1 MKRKEIYP
9 KNHLNIIV
17 IFKILIVSISL
28 LFASKIA
35 LADQNDPRLNNLF
48 KKLNETENQDEIR
61 DLISDIWNIWYEV
74 DDPKVIE
81 YFEKGIQAMN
91 LRNYP
96 LAIRFFNN
104 LIEEDPNFAEGWNK
118 RATVHFMM
126 GNFDQSMQDIIK
138 TLELEPRHFG
148 ALDGMGLIF
157 IHQGQFQQ
165 AIDVYDKMLEI
176 FPFPKSITTK
186 IAIIII
192 PVQPIFPIINI
203 YIQISILNKY
213 LYSSFSGAFF
223 IALSISS

>member
-9 KNHLNIIV
+9 KNHLNMRV
-17 IFKILIVSISL
+17 IFKILIIIISL

-104 LIEEDPNFAEGWNK
+104 LIDEDPNFAEGWNK

-176 FPFPKSITTK
+176 FPFSVKTMDKKERIKS
-186 IAIIII
+186 
-192 PVQPIFPIINI
+192 F
-203 YIQISILNKY
+203 ISQ
-213 LYSSFSGAFF
+213 ST
-223 IALSISS
+223 

>member
-9 KNHLNIIV
+9 KNHLNMRV

-104 LIEEDPNFAEGWNK
+104 LIEEDPNFAEAWNK
-118 RATVHFMM
+118 RATVYFMM
-126 GNFDQSMQDIIK
+126 GDFDKSMLDIVK

-148 ALDGMGLIF
+148 ALDGMSLIF
-157 IHQGQFQQ
+157 IHQGQYQE
-165 AIDVYDKMLEI
+165 ALKVYDKMLEL
-176 FPFPKSITTK
+176 FPFSIWTQEK
-186 IAIIII
+186 KDEI
-192 PVQPIFPIINI
+192 
-203 YIQISILNKY
+203 
-213 LYSSFSGAFF
+213 
-223 IALSISS
+223 LSIISQST

>member
-9 KNHLNIIV
+9 KNHLNMKV

-176 FPFPKSITTK
+176 FPFSVKTMDK
-186 IAIIII
+186 KER
-192 PVQPIFPIINI
+192 
-203 YIQISILNKY
+203 IQSFISQ
-213 LYSSFSGAFF
+213 ST
-223 IALSISS
+223 

>member
-9 KNHLNIIV
+9 KNRLNMRV

-176 FPFPKSITTK
+176 FPFSIKTMDK
-186 IAIIII
+186 KER
-192 PVQPIFPIINI
+192 
-203 YIQISILNKY
+203 IQSFISQ
-213 LYSSFSGAFF
+213 ST
-223 IALSISS
+223 

>member
-9 KNHLNIIV
+9 KNHLNMSI

-81 YFEKGIQAMN
+81 YFERGIQAMN

-165 AIDVYDKMLEI
+165 ALDVYDKMLEI
-176 FPFPKSITTK
+176 FPFSVKTMDK
-186 IAIIII
+186 KER
-192 PVQPIFPIINI
+192 
-203 YIQISILNKY
+203 IQSFISQ
-213 LYSSFSGAFF
+213 ST
-223 IALSISS
+223 

>member
-9 KNHLNIIV
+9 KNHLNMRV
-17 IFKILIVSISL
+17 ISKILIVSISL

-165 AIDVYDKMLEI
+165 ALDVYDKMLEI
-176 FPFPKSITTK
+176 FPFSVKTMEK
-186 IAIIII
+186 KER
-192 PVQPIFPIINI
+192 
-203 YIQISILNKY
+203 IQSFISQ
-213 LYSSFSGAFF
+213 ST
-223 IALSISS
+223 

>member
-9 KNHLNIIV
+9 KNHLNMRV

-28 LFASKIA
+28 LFSSKIS
-35 LADQNDPRLNNLF
+35 LADQNDPRINNLF

-176 FPFPKSITTK
+176 FPFSVKTMDK
-186 IAIIII
+186 KER
-192 PVQPIFPIINI
+192 
-203 YIQISILNKY
+203 IQSFISQ
-213 LYSSFSGAFF
+213 ST
-223 IALSISS
+223 

>member
-9 KNHLNIIV
+9 KNHLNMRV

-35 LADQNDPRLNNLF
+35 LADQNDPRLNILF
-48 KKLNETENQDEIR
+48 IKLNETENQDEIR

-81 YFEKGIQAMN
+81 NFEKGIQAMN

-176 FPFPKSITTK
+176 FPFSVKTMDKKERIKS
-186 IAIIII
+186 
-192 PVQPIFPIINI
+192 F
-203 YIQISILNKY
+203 ISQ
-213 LYSSFSGAFF
+213 ST
-223 IALSISS
+223 

>member
-1 MKRKEIYP
+1 MKRKEINP
-9 KNHLNIIV
+9 KNHLNMRV

-176 FPFPKSITTK
+176 FPFSVKTMDK
-186 IAIIII
+186 KER
-192 PVQPIFPIINI
+192 
-203 YIQISILNKY
+203 IQSFISQ
-213 LYSSFSGAFF
+213 ST
-223 IALSISS
+223 

>member
-9 KNHLNIIV
+9 KNHLNMRV

-96 LAIRFFNN
+96 LAIKFFNN
-104 LIEEDPNFAEGWNK
+104 LIEEDRNFAEGWNK

-176 FPFPKSITTK
+176 FPFSVKTIDKKERIKS
-186 IAIIII
+186 
-192 PVQPIFPIINI
+192 F
-203 YIQISILNKY
+203 ISQ
-213 LYSSFSGAFF
+213 ST
-223 IALSISS
+223 

>member
-9 KNHLNIIV
+9 KNHLNMRV
-17 IFKILIVSISL
+17 ISKILIVSISL

-96 LAIRFFNN
+96 LAIRFFDN
-104 LIEEDPNFAEGWNK
+104 LIEEDPNFAEGWTK

-157 IHQGQFQQ
+157 IHQGQFKQ

-176 FPFPKSITTK
+176 FPFSVKTMDK
-186 IAIIII
+186 KER
-192 PVQPIFPIINI
+192 
-203 YIQISILNKY
+203 IQSFISQ
-213 LYSSFSGAFF
+213 ST
-223 IALSISS
+223 

>member
-1 MKRKEIYP
+1 MKRKEIYLESHS
-9 KNHLNIIV
+9 NMRV

-48 KKLNETENQDEIR
+48 KKLNETENQDEIK

-176 FPFPKSITTK
+176 FPFSVKTMDK
-186 IAIIII
+186 KER
-192 PVQPIFPIINI
+192 
-203 YIQISILNKY
+203 IQSFISQ
-213 LYSSFSGAFF
+213 ST
-223 IALSISS
+223 

>member
-9 KNHLNIIV
+9 KNHLNMSI

-61 DLISDIWNIWYEV
+61 NLISDIWNIWYEV

-118 RATVHFMM
+118 RATVHFML
-126 GNFDQSMQDIIK
+126 GNFDESMKDIIK

-157 IHQGQFQQ
+157 IHQGQFQE
-165 AIDVYDKMLEI
+165 AIEVYDKMLEI
-176 FPFPKSITTK
+176 FPFSTK
-186 IAIIII
+186 TMDKKER
-192 PVQPIFPIINI
+192 
-203 YIQISILNKY
+203 IQSFISQ
-213 LYSSFSGAFF
+213 ST
-223 IALSISS
+223 

>member
-9 KNHLNIIV
+9 KNHLNMRV
-17 IFKILIVSISL
+17 ISKILIVSISL
-28 LFASKIA
+28 LFASKVA

-61 DLISDIWNIWYEV
+61 NLISDIWNIWYEV

-126 GNFDQSMQDIIK
+126 GNFDQSMKDIIK

-176 FPFPKSITTK
+176 FPFSVKTMDK
-186 IAIIII
+186 KER
-192 PVQPIFPIINI
+192 
-203 YIQISILNKY
+203 IQSFISQ
-213 LYSSFSGAFF
+213 ST
-223 IALSISS
+223 

>member
-9 KNHLNIIV
+9 KNHLNMRV

-96 LAIRFFNN
+96 LAIRFFDN

-126 GNFDQSMQDIIK
+126 GNFDQSLQDIIK

-176 FPFPKSITTK
+176 FPFSVKTMDK
-186 IAIIII
+186 KER
-192 PVQPIFPIINI
+192 
-203 YIQISILNKY
+203 IQSFISQ
-213 LYSSFSGAFF
+213 ST
-223 IALSISS
+223 

>member
-9 KNHLNIIV
+9 KNHLNMRV

-176 FPFPKSITTK
+176 LPFSVKTMDK
-186 IAIIII
+186 KER
-192 PVQPIFPIINI
+192 
-203 YIQISILNKY
+203 IQSFISQ
-213 LYSSFSGAFF
+213 ST
-223 IALSISS
+223 

>member
-9 KNHLNIIV
+9 KNHLNMRV
-17 IFKILIVSISL
+17 ISKILIVSISL

-61 DLISDIWNIWYEV
+61 DLISDIWNIWYED

-176 FPFPKSITTK
+176 FPFSVKTMDK
-186 IAIIII
+186 KER
-192 PVQPIFPIINI
+192 
-203 YIQISILNKY
+203 IQSFISQ
-213 LYSSFSGAFF
+213 ST
-223 IALSISS
+223 

>member
-1 MKRKEIYP
+1 MKRKDIYP
-9 KNHLNIIV
+9 KNHLNMRV

-28 LFASKIA
+28 LFTSKIA

-176 FPFPKSITTK
+176 FPFSVKTMDKKERIQSI
-186 IAIIII
+186 
-192 PVQPIFPIINI
+192 
-203 YIQISILNKY
+203 ISQ
-213 LYSSFSGAFF
+213 ST
-223 IALSISS
+223 

>member
-9 KNHLNIIV
+9 KNHLNMRV
-17 IFKILIVSISL
+17 ISKILIVSISL
-28 LFASKIA
+28 LFASNIA

-176 FPFPKSITTK
+176 FPFSVKTMDRK
-186 IAIIII
+186 ER
-192 PVQPIFPIINI
+192 
-203 YIQISILNKY
+203 IQSFISQ
-213 LYSSFSGAFF
+213 ST
-223 IALSISS
+223 

>member
-9 KNHLNIIV
+9 KNHLNMRV

-48 KKLNETENQDEIR
+48 KKLNETETQDEIK

-157 IHQGQFQQ
+157 IHQGQFKQ

-176 FPFPKSITTK
+176 FPFSVKTMDK
-186 IAIIII
+186 KER
-192 PVQPIFPIINI
+192 
-203 YIQISILNKY
+203 IQ
-213 LYSSFSGAFF
+213 SF
-223 IALSISS
+223 LSQST

>member
-9 KNHLNIIV
+9 KNHLNMRV
-17 IFKILIVSISL
+17 IFKIFIVSISL

-157 IHQGQFQQ
+157 IHQGQFQH

-176 FPFPKSITTK
+176 FPFSVKTMDK
-186 IAIIII
+186 KKR
-192 PVQPIFPIINI
+192 
-203 YIQISILNKY
+203 IQSFISQ
-213 LYSSFSGAFF
+213 ST
-223 IALSISS
+223 

>member
-9 KNHLNIIV
+9 KNHLNMRV

-104 LIEEDPNFAEGWNK
+104 LIEKDPNFAEGWNK

-176 FPFPKSITTK
+176 FPFSVKTMDKKERIKS
-186 IAIIII
+186 
-192 PVQPIFPIINI
+192 F
-203 YIQISILNKY
+203 ISQ
-213 LYSSFSGAFF
+213 ST
-223 IALSISS
+223 

>member
-9 KNHLNIIV
+9 KNHLNMRV

-165 AIDVYDKMLEI
+165 ALDVYDKMLEI
-176 FPFPKSITTK
+176 FPFSVKTMDK
-186 IAIIII
+186 KER
-192 PVQPIFPIINI
+192 
-203 YIQISILNKY
+203 IQ
-213 LYSSFSGAFF
+213 SF
-223 IALSISS
+223 LSQST

>member
-9 KNHLNIIV
+9 KNHLNMRI

-165 AIDVYDKMLEI
+165 ALDVYDKMLEI
-176 FPFPKSITTK
+176 FPFSVKTMDK
-186 IAIIII
+186 KER
-192 PVQPIFPIINI
+192 
-203 YIQISILNKY
+203 IQSFISQ
-213 LYSSFSGAFF
+213 ST
-223 IALSISS
+223 

>member
-9 KNHLNIIV
+9 KNHLNMRV
-17 IFKILIVSISL
+17 IFKIFIVSISL

-118 RATVHFMM
+118 RATVHFIM

-157 IHQGQFQQ
+157 IHHGQFQQ

-176 FPFPKSITTK
+176 FPFSVKTMDKKERIQSI
-186 IAIIII
+186 
-192 PVQPIFPIINI
+192 
-203 YIQISILNKY
+203 ISQ
-213 LYSSFSGAFF
+213 ST
-223 IALSISS
+223 

>member
-9 KNHLNIIV
+9 KNYLNMRI

-176 FPFPKSITTK
+176 FPFSVKTMDK
-186 IAIIII
+186 KER
-192 PVQPIFPIINI
+192 
-203 YIQISILNKY
+203 IQSFISQ
-213 LYSSFSGAFF
+213 ST
-223 IALSISS
+223 

>member
-9 KNHLNIIV
+9 KNHLNMRV
-17 IFKILIVSISL
+17 ISKIFIVSISL

-176 FPFPKSITTK
+176 FPFSVKTMDK
-186 IAIIII
+186 KER
-192 PVQPIFPIINI
+192 
-203 YIQISILNKY
+203 IQSFISQ
-213 LYSSFSGAFF
+213 ST
-223 IALSISS
+223 

>member
-9 KNHLNIIV
+9 KNHLNMRV

-91 LRNYP
+91 IRNYP

-126 GNFDQSMQDIIK
+126 GNFDESMQDIIK

-176 FPFPKSITTK
+176 FPFSVKTMDK
-186 IAIIII
+186 KER
-192 PVQPIFPIINI
+192 
-203 YIQISILNKY
+203 IQSFISQ
-213 LYSSFSGAFF
+213 ST
-223 IALSISS
+223 

>member
-1 MKRKEIYP
+1 MKRKDIYP
-9 KNHLNIIV
+9 KNHLNMRV

-176 FPFPKSITTK
+176 FPFSVKTIDK
-186 IAIIII
+186 KER
-192 PVQPIFPIINI
+192 
-203 YIQISILNKY
+203 IQSFISQ
-213 LYSSFSGAFF
+213 ST
-223 IALSISS
+223 

>member
-9 KNHLNIIV
+9 KNHLNMRV

-35 LADQNDPRLNNLF
+35 FADQNDPRLNNLF

-81 YFEKGIQAMN
+81 YFEKGIPAMN

-176 FPFPKSITTK
+176 FPFSVKTMDK
-186 IAIIII
+186 KER
-192 PVQPIFPIINI
+192 
-203 YIQISILNKY
+203 IQSFISQ
-213 LYSSFSGAFF
+213 ST
-223 IALSISS
+223 

>member
-9 KNHLNIIV
+9 KNHLNMRV

-176 FPFPKSITTK
+176 FPFSIKTMDK
-186 IAIIII
+186 KER
-192 PVQPIFPIINI
+192 
-203 YIQISILNKY
+203 IQSFISQ
-213 LYSSFSGAFF
+213 ST
-223 IALSISS
+223 

>member
-9 KNHLNIIV
+9 KNHLNMRV

-28 LFASKIA
+28 LLASKIS

-126 GNFDQSMQDIIK
+126 GNYDQSMNDIVK

-176 FPFPKSITTK
+176 FPFSVKTMDK
-186 IAIIII
+186 KER
-192 PVQPIFPIINI
+192 
-203 YIQISILNKY
+203 IQSFISQ
-213 LYSSFSGAFF
+213 ST
-223 IALSISS
+223 